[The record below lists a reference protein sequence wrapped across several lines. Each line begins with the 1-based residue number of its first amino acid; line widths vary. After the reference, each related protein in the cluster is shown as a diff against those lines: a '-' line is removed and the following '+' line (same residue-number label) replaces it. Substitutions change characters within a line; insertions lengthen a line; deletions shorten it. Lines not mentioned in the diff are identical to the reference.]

1 VLEIGKNNFKNR
13 EFVILLPSLLVSYVL
28 NEMRPSRSGKAS
40 RDRSIVEENEE
51 KKRKT
56 MITSQNLT
64 LSKSN
69 KKQRKP

>member
-1 VLEIGKNNFKNR
+1 
-13 EFVILLPSLLVSYVL
+13 
-28 NEMRPSRSGKAS
+28 MRPSRSGKAS
-40 RDRSIVEENEE
+40 HDRWIVEENEE